1 MTCSIKHNIHIT
13 NIADNAIVSYPLL
26 LVKGEIT
33 APCSHATQLLVA
45 NKSTAFSGTFT
56 ISTANKQFKCLVLLA
71 NGPNHVALKY
81 CNSNKVIV
89 VSSNQVAPGPN
100 HHLLKAIYVI
110 CDGHDGHFQSPFAE
124 NSTVDACNKISLAM
138 KLVQCLYA
146 EKMHEKGFGRK
157 SFELHSDCVLFHS
170 TLTLNDAR
178 QMNQQELWHRIGREI
193 VASKWGKEHRWKFVA
208 FLGCTRFEGIDNG
221 DYSHKNVQEH
231 TKANAALGGGDLA
244 LFGTGCLYTWPST
257 LDEVIDHFQDI
268 RHIDVAHFMDDSN
281 NRRTFGGCFAT
292 TLGSLCHE
300 IGHVFSLGHTANGIM
315 GDGFDYINRVFTV
328 DNLTENL
335 PARIVAPVGAA
346 VTEAKRIDTRLTNMK
361 RSNSF
366 LLKYQEQK
374 GDSDATYFA
383 ENSAVVLAH
392 HKWFNGQ
399 CEETDVGNV
408 ITFEINDRIVRSQ
421 KVPLRLVELRQK
433 ITALAKQYFI
443 IKERLSFCI
452 PQDVDLKNCDLFVMD
467 DHGHSEVFTEI

>member
-1 MTCSIKHNIHIT
+1 MSCSIKHKIHT
-13 NIADNAIVSYPLL
+13 VNIAENAIVSYPLL
-26 LVKGEIT
+26 LVKGEIST
-33 APCSHATQLLVA
+33 PCSHTQLIVL
-45 NKSTAFSGTFT
+45 NESTAFSETFA
-56 ISTANKQFKCLVLLA
+56 ISTTNRQFKCLVLLA
-71 NGPNHVALKY
+71 NGPNQVALEY
-81 CNSNKVIV
+81 CNSNKTIV
-89 VSSNQVAPGPN
+89 VNSNQVAPIPN
-100 HHLLKAIYVI
+100 QHFLKAIYVI
-110 CDGHDGHFQSPFAE
+110 CNDHDGHFQSPFVE

-138 KLVQCLYA
+138 KLVQCLYG

-157 SFELHSDCVLFHS
+157 SFRLHSDCELFRS
-170 TLTLNDAR
+170 TLTLNEAR
-178 QMNQQELWHRIGREI
+178 QMDQQELWHRIGREI
-193 VASKWGKEHRWKFVA
+193 VASKWGTEHRWKFVA
-208 FLGCTRFEGIDNG
+208 FLGCTHFVGIDNA
-221 DYSHKNVQEH
+221 DYSHENVQKH

-257 LDEVIDHFQDI
+257 LNEVIACFQDI
-268 RHIDVAHFMDDSN
+268 RQVDAAHFMDDSN

-300 IGHVFSLGHTANGIM
+300 IGHVFNLGHTANGIM

-335 PARIVAPVGAA
+335 PARIVAPTA
-346 VTEAKRIDTRLTNMK
+346 AKRTDSRLTNMK

-399 CEETDVGNV
+399 AEETDVSNV
-408 ITFEINDRIVRSQ
+408 ITFEINNRIVRSQ
-421 KVPLRLVELRQK
+421 KVSLRLVELRQK
-433 ITALAKQYFI
+433 LTALAKQYFI
-443 IKERLSFCI
+443 IKDLLSFYI
-452 PQDVDLKNCDLFVMD
+452 PCDANLHNCDLFVMD
-467 DHGHSEVFTEI
+467 EHGNSEVFTEI